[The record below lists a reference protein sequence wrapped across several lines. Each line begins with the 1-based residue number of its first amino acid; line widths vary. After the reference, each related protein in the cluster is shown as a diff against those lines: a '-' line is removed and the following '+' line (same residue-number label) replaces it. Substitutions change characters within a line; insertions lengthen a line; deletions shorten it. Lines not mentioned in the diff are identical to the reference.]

1 MQFDCKIDTKALKAK
16 TQAAQKNLAYSA
28 AQAINETVKE
38 IQTEERANLDRKFKI
53 RKAGF
58 MYRLIKVFA
67 FASPKQGRPYA
78 EVGIDDK
85 KKRLILGLFEEGDV
99 KQPAVG
105 KNVAVPLTGEAARP
119 SWGEPVPDAMSFRGL
134 KFKKSAGGSMK
145 GLMHTYLVK
154 GVGVFQQVAGAAKSV
169 LIYAFQRPMKMDKK
183 LEFIPIARKVFTER
197 FHAHFNRI
205 FNSRGPAR

>member
-1 MQFDCKIDTKALKAK
+1 MRLDCELDTKALKAK

-38 IQTEERANLDRKFKI
+38 IQTEERVNLDRKFKI

-58 MYRLIKVFA
+58 MYRLVKVFA

-85 KKRLILGLFEEGDV
+85 EKHVILGLFEQGDV
-99 KQPAVG
+99 KQPAIG

-145 GLMHTYLVK
+145 GLMRTYLVK

-169 LIYAFQRPMKMDKK
+169 LIYAFERPMKDGQETRVHPYCKQG
-183 LEFIPIARKVFTER
+183 L
-197 FHAHFNRI
+197 H
-205 FNSRGPAR
+205 